1 MKKLNDLRLEINQI
15 DLQLK
20 NLFLKRL
27 DVAKQIGEFKKDNQ
41 LPIFDKERELE
52 IINKAN
58 SDLKDSEYK
67 KLYIEFLKTI
77 MKLSKEVQK

>member
-67 KLYIEFLKTI
+67 KLYIEFLETI